1 MNNETFSSSE
11 MESFI
16 AERVGPCV
24 EVSGGVIEAC
34 REAGTFGGLIF
45 DLVKETV
52 GVMDA
57 VSVYGSVA
65 GGRVLMDRSRAICT
79 GLVVRMAKLLMSAVK
94 LSSAEE
100 HGETVGILSR
110 CVIESSIDLRYLL
123 RKNSDELYERFVKVG
138 LRGERNLYDLINS
151 NIEKRSGVVLGIE
164 ARMLDS
170 IERTCDGSGVDME
183 EVSARAGA
191 WGGNLRAKMRFLGLD
206 DDGYF
211 IQTMMSQSVHGGW
224 SDLVLNHLVA
234 EENGYRVNTRHKGT
248 DGQLLGP
255 MALLALAGAREYV
268 VEMCDPGESLPLR
281 ERIDDLLSR
290 LARVEG
296 ADPGWE
302 PRG

>member
-24 EVSGGVIEAC
+24 EVSEGVIEAC

-45 DLVKETV
+45 ELVKETV

-65 GGRVLMDRSRAICT
+65 GERVLMDRSRAICT

-151 NIEKRSGVVLGIE
+151 NNEKRSGVVLGIE

-183 EVSARAGA
+183 QVSARAGA

-248 DGQLLGP
+248 DGKLLGP

>member
-1 MNNETFSSSE
+1 MNNETVSSSE

-16 AERVGPCV
+16 AERAGPRV
-24 EVSGGVIEAC
+24 EVSEGVIEAC
-34 REAGTFGGLIF
+34 RDAGAFEGLIF
-45 DLVKETV
+45 ELVKETV

-65 GGRVLMDRSRAICT
+65 GGRVLMDRGRAVCT
-79 GLVVRMAKLLMSAVK
+79 GLVVRMEKLLMSAVK
-94 LSSAEE
+94 LSSDEE

-123 RKNSDELYERFVKVG
+123 VKNSDEIYERFVKVG

-164 ARMLDS
+164 ARMLGS
-170 IERTCDGSGVDME
+170 IERTCDGSGVDIE
-183 EVSARAGA
+183 DVSARAGA
-191 WGGNLRAKMRFLGLD
+191 WGGDLRAKMRFLGLD

-211 IQTMMSQSVHGGW
+211 LQTMMSQSVHGGW

-248 DGQLLGP
+248 DGKLLGP

-268 VEMCDPGESLPLR
+268 VEMCDPEESLPLL
-281 ERIDDLLSR
+281 ERVDDLLSR

>member
-1 MNNETFSSSE
+1 MNNETVSSSE

-16 AERVGPCV
+16 AERAGPRV
-24 EVSGGVIEAC
+24 EVSEGVIEAC
-34 REAGTFGGLIF
+34 RDAGAFGGLIF
-45 DLVKETV
+45 ELVKETV

-65 GGRVLMDRSRAICT
+65 GGRVLMDRSRAVCT
-79 GLVVRMAKLLMSAVK
+79 GLVVRMGKLLMSAVK

-110 CVIESSIDLRYLL
+110 CVIESSIDLRFLL

-138 LRGERNLYDLINS
+138 LRGERNLYDLIHS
-151 NIEKRSGVVLGIE
+151 NIEKRNGVVLGIE

-170 IERTCDGSGVDME
+170 IERTCHGSGVDME

-191 WGGNLRAKMRFLGLD
+191 WGGNLREKMRFLGLD

-211 IQTMMSQSVHGGW
+211 LQTMMSQSVHGGW

-234 EENGYRVNTRHKGT
+234 EENGYSVNTGHKGT
-248 DGQLLGP
+248 DGKFLGP
-255 MALLALAGAREYV
+255 MALLALAGAREYLDD
-268 VEMCDPGESLPLR
+268 MCDPGESLRLR
-281 ERIDDLLSR
+281 ERIDDLVSR

>member
-1 MNNETFSSSE
+1 MG
-11 MESFI
+11 ESLK
-16 AERVGPCV
+16 RVAKRGL
-24 EVSGGVIEAC
+24 S
-34 REAGTFGGLIF
+34 GGLIF

-65 GGRVLMDRSRAICT
+65 GGGVLMDRSRAICT

-110 CVIESSIDLRYLL
+110 CVFESSIDLRYLL

-170 IERTCDGSGVDME
+170 IERTCDGSGVGME

-302 PRG
+302 PRGQGRVRMNAAV

>member
-1 MNNETFSSSE
+1 MNNETLSRSE

-16 AERVGPCV
+16 AERAGPCV
-24 EVSGGVIEAC
+24 EVNDGVVEAC
-34 REAGTFGGLIF
+34 REAGAFGGLIF
-45 DLVKETV
+45 ELAKETI

-65 GGRVLMDRSRAICT
+65 GGHVLMDRGRAICT

-94 LSSAEE
+94 LSSDEE
-100 HGETVGILSR
+100 HGETVGILAR
-110 CVIESSIDLRYLL
+110 CAIESSIDLRYLL
-123 RKNSDELYERFVKVG
+123 GKNSDELYERFVKVG

-170 IERTCDGSGVDME
+170 IERTCDGSRVDIE
-183 EVSARAGA
+183 DVSARAGA

-206 DDGYF
+206 DDGYS
-211 IQTMMSQSVHGGW
+211 IQTMMSQSVHGSW
-224 SDLVLNHLVA
+224 SDLVRNHLVA

-248 DGQLLGP
+248 DAKFLGP
-255 MALLALAGAREYV
+255 MALLALAGAREYL
-268 VEMCDPGESLPLR
+268 VEMCGPGESLPLR
-281 ERIDDLLSR
+281 ERVDDLLSR